1 MRKCEILDAREEV
14 WAEDPSEGT
23 GAQQE
28 GEASWTALVPG
39 NRAHFHLPVGA
50 SRGEHAVCC
59 FALSSPFNSS
69 SWVVVSTFILL
80 REGKNLRHLPR
91 GKNAL
96 LITSR
101 PEFRPKSTWFQS
113 THSSY
118 YTVVFPVDPL
128 ARYFWPQV
136 PSVQRWFF
144 SIK

>member
-1 MRKCEILDAREEV
+1 MRFWMPERKSGQKTPAKGQGHSRKEKLRGRLWSQEIEPASTCPWGPAV
-14 WAEDPSEGT
+14 EDMPC
-23 GAQQE
+23 A
-28 GEASWTALVPG
+28 ALLFRV
-39 NRAHFHLPVGA
+39 LLTVQ
-50 SRGEHAVCC
+50 V
-59 FALSSPFNSS
+59 
-69 SWVVVSTFILL
+69 WVVVSTFILL

-96 LITSR
+96 LIMSR